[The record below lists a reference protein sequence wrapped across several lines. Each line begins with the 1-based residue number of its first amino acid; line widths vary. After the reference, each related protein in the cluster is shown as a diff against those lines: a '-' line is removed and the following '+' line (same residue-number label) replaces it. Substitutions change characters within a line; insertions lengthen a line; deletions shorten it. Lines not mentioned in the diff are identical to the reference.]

1 MALNLNSSPYYDDF
15 DPQKNYHRVLFKP
28 GVAVQA
34 RELTQLQTVLSD
46 QLSQLGSFS
55 LKEGAVISGCEQ
67 KIENFKFV
75 KILDNYGNG
84 DPIANADLAS
94 YDGAILVGATTGL
107 RARIITHKTGQITV
121 SDSINTKALYIVY
134 IDENGQNADLTTN
147 QYQRFQQGETLTVES
162 VNTEI
167 KGKTFVTQTT
177 PSGTFGKRDF
187 YAGIAPHLT
196 MSPGIIYALGNFIRT
211 KNLSVFID
219 SFSPYTDK
227 KIGFLVNQSIKQ
239 ASVDGTLYDNAR
251 GTFNEGAP
259 GADRLQNTVSLI
271 SYNKDSSPADNYFQI
286 ATFSNGKI
294 TRADIQTDPLG
305 GIREILARETFDRH
319 GNYVSKGLQV
329 YFTEHLRSYQGKN
342 NGRFT
347 PNGIGDATKL
357 ILGVTAGSGNVAGYP
372 VEYLK
377 ETEFSFPKP
386 SATQI
391 ENTVS
396 QSTSFGNYVIVN
408 DLCGAWDTDGADES
422 ANGIVKLHSVVSN
435 GVSGGA
441 YSNTSVPGNIVGTAK
456 IRYIELSSGTPGTAT
471 AEFKLYLFDIKMFDG
486 EFGAVRSIS
495 YENAEANAFADIV
508 LNSAGVAQVY
518 EKNSNKFLWNLPY
531 KHLKTLKASTG
542 GVFGYN
548 FKFIKEYDKIAPE
561 GGNINL
567 VAEGDHTFFFG
578 NEPNQPQPVSD
589 SNVASH
595 IKLVARE
602 SFELDDGT
610 GPGTGTV
617 IQKGEFIDLTGKVTQ
632 NSETSLTI
640 NLGGLNPIGGA
651 PLAVRVY
658 VNMQVS
664 NDGPITK
671 SLVKT
676 KYVKIEADTNENFAN
691 NRFCLG
697 VPDVFRVTRITATS
711 NADYTTGAR
720 NVSTLFNVDS
730 GQRDNF
736 YGLSY
741 IEKKT
746 SSTIDLTVE
755 KYLTVE
761 FDYFDNGTI
770 DGPTFACIDS
780 YPVDDT
786 GLTGIRTEE
795 IPIYVSKSSGKVFDL
810 RNAIDFRPFMEA
822 TETPGSTE
830 ATAPVNPSSFE
841 QIKRPEGGLTN
852 PVPSATFTTDLE
864 FYLAEAYRVVIT
876 PSGKIDIVK
885 GVASVSPKL
894 PPPPEGSM
902 TLATGVLPPYPC
914 LSQRAATN
922 YGREDLAMTIVPVK
936 NKKYTMRDI
945 GALEQRISNLE
956 YYTTLTLLEKE
967 AGKVTIPDAD
977 GIDRFKNGYLVDSFS
992 NFSVVQVNNP
1002 DNTSSIDVKKREL
1015 RAAFKTSQ
1023 IGFKPIATG
1032 TTAGQSGY
1040 FWHVPYNEAIYTQQ
1054 TQASSYRNVVGELFI
1069 TPPAA
1074 TEQEAE
1080 ETATNNGGTGQD
1092 PTETEPSTNDTGASQ
1107 RGTTSTSPSYH
1118 LIRSKTTVNE
1128 GDTFTITL
1136 ETTNVPE
1143 GTVLRYTV
1151 LHGTKLTNTD
1161 YSTVPTTAADGTGTL
1176 TVDSTGFA
1184 YLTVTIAEDL
1194 TTEGTETWG
1203 ITLSDIGITAS
1214 TSVTIN
1220 DTSVTPGSDSGTT
1233 TTTTTTTTA
1242 ATGPWIG
1249 SADVQPPISNF
1260 IDTGYE
1266 GEPLQNDNGEYDH
1279 LLRSSGYSSE
1289 GYSSGW
1295 ELQWGNWEFATGTIG
1310 ALDPGINFGTSAD
1323 PANAIETPDGLYIP
1337 EYNATWVNPEAI
1349 DPNSTTTWEW
1359 RDYDYLWN
1367 GSKEAPVYEDTANIP
1382 VKTLARQENL
1392 LVQFWGLKPNTRHTV
1407 FVNGNRYGS
1416 NDETDAISFASG
1428 RFTVGINLNPGQ
1440 WPANQAI
1447 EIMAA
1452 NHNDP
1457 SQADS
1462 RATGYFLPNHSVKR
1476 DVITNL
1482 STRFAKPAYDAVT
1495 RQVQSSRPILEDVV
1509 GVKGLDHAG
1518 YRHVKLTN
1526 GNEDPWVS
1534 VNTTDNQGMVRANR
1548 VPVEE
1553 LDLNDTVLGVECDPI
1568 GDSGISRAVLQRP
1581 DGTRYGVEI
1590 IDPGCATYND
1600 YIQSQATPSIA
1611 EQGEV
1616 FTQIDSVN
1624 TGTVQA
1630 ETSQLIILDDSGTV
1644 DTNTGTVQTIDASRY
1659 THGDADESTADINT
1673 SATSSSLGESNIKLD
1688 SSSTNKDLEKAE
1700 VINVPNAL
1708 SVSGADDI
1716 DLAKIAEIVEAL
1728 DWEFAIPELC
1738 MGETQDPLAQSFF
1751 VEGME
1756 GGMFITSADIFFRN
1770 KSAEENNNGITLQIR
1785 EMINGVP
1792 GPYII
1797 AESHK
1802 TRSECLVSTEDASGN
1817 VTFNS
1822 TNFKFSGPVH
1832 LQNNTEYCMVLKPDA
1847 NDRGYE
1853 VWLGKLG
1860 ETRKGSTEVITEQ
1873 THSGVLFTSAN
1884 NRTWSAHQDEDLM
1897 FVVRRA
1903 KFEVNQDYIINT
1915 VNKNID
1921 WVKFDADEWD
1931 RTPNAALG
1939 FDSDNNPLTPASYF
1953 PAGNFVHGF
1962 KLTITSAG
1970 SYAVADDDATYDLVF
1985 NNTGTNGSNAAGT
1998 YTVSGGVVTEVTLTN
2013 PGSGY
2018 TSAPTVSLSSG
2029 NPTTAE
2035 NAANVTV
2042 TLNRAKVSR
2051 YDRGVSSY
2059 ELEVNSGSFVV
2070 GDLVGNGLTY
2080 TKISAIEDR
2089 DLTTYV
2095 VQYHSINPDQIGKI
2109 TPKIALTTSGSASA
2123 NTTLSEAVLQAT
2135 VELPELKTVY
2145 SYSNEIARD
2154 GEKTARI
2161 QFTLRTPSNNISP
2174 IIDLAAMDMLAVA
2187 NKINYPK
2194 DIDGNS
2200 IVEEEVRT
2208 GGNAQSKYITRK
2220 VVLAE
2225 GQDAEDL
2232 KIFLDN
2238 AIPSNAAVE
2247 VYAKLQNA
2255 EDDGEFASD
2264 IYWRKLEV
2272 ETSPFIPTSGFAEYS
2287 YKIPEK
2293 STGTWGVDSATGI
2306 FEYDVT
2312 RVASI
2317 PVVTGG
2323 TYTSAPIIKITD
2335 NAGVGYGASAKAIM
2349 NGNTISEIRITN
2361 PGRYY
2366 SAGNV
2371 NAEIVSGTGGETV
2384 AGELGTPTTSTVT
2397 YKSFKHFAIK
2407 IVHLSDNRAIIPKTK
2422 TLRAYALQV

>member
-75 KILDNYGNG
+75 KIIDDDANG

-94 YDGAILVGATTGL
+94 YDGATLVGSTTGL

-121 SDSINTKALYIVY
+121 SDTINTKALYIVY
-134 IDENGQNADLTTN
+134 VDENGQNADLTSN
-147 QYQRFQQGETLTVES
+147 QYQRFEQGETLTVES
-162 VNTEI
+162 LNTNI

-177 PSGTFGKRDF
+177 ASGTFGKRDF
-187 YAGIAPHLT
+187 YAGIAPHLS

-294 TRADIQTDPLG
+294 TRADVQTDPLG
-305 GIREILARETFDRH
+305 GIRDILARETFDRH
-319 GNYVSKGLQV
+319 GNYVSKGMQV
-329 YFTEHLRSYQGKN
+329 YFTEHLRSAKGKN
-342 NGRFT
+342 NGRFA
-347 PNGIGDATKL
+347 PPVPNNGIGDASKL

-372 VEYLK
+372 VEYLQ
-377 ETEFSFPKP
+377 ETEFSFSKP

-391 ENTVS
+391 EETVS

-408 DLCGAWDTDGADES
+408 DLCGVWDTDGADSS
-422 ANGIVKLHSVVSN
+422 ANGIVNLHSVVSN

-441 YSNTSVPGNIVGTAK
+441 YSNTSLPGNIVGTAK
-456 IRYIELSSGTPGTAT
+456 IRHIALSSGTPGTAT

-495 YENAEANAFADIV
+495 YENSEANAFADIV
-508 LNSAGVAQVY
+508 LNAAGDAQVY
-518 EKNSNKFLWNLPY
+518 EKNSNKFVWNLPY
-531 KHLKTLKASTG
+531 KHLKTLKADAGTYN
-542 GVFGYN
+542 YN
-548 FKFIKEYDKIAPE
+548 FKFIKEYDKVADTN
-561 GGNINL
+561 GVINL
-567 VAEGDHTFFFG
+567 ASEVANHTFFFG
-578 NEPNQPQPVSD
+578 NGGVSD
-589 SNVASH
+589 SNVANH

-602 SFELDDGT
+602 SFDIDGT
-610 GPGTGTV
+610 T
-617 IQKGEFIDLTGKVTQ
+617 IEKGEFIDLTGKVTQ

-640 NLGGLNPIGGA
+640 DLGTELSDIGGA
-651 PLAVRVY
+651 PFEVRVY

-664 NDGPITK
+664 DTAPITK

-676 KYVKIEADTNENFAN
+676 KYVKIQADTNENFAN

-720 NVSTLFNVDS
+720 NVSESFKVDT

-741 IEKKT
+741 IEKK
-746 SSTIDLTVE
+746 SSSSIDLTVE
-755 KYLTVE
+755 KYITVE

-770 DGPTFACIDS
+770 TGPTFACIDS
-780 YPVDDT
+780 YPIDDT
-786 GLTGIRTEE
+786 GLSGIRTEE
-795 IPIYVSKSSGKVFDL
+795 IPLYVSKSSGKVFDL
-810 RNAIDFRPFMEA
+810 RNAIDFRPFMESTA
-822 TETPGSTE
+822 TPGATE

-841 QIKRPEGGLTN
+841 QIDRPGGGLTN
-852 PVPSATFTTDLE
+852 PIPSATFTTDLE
-864 FYLAEAYRVVIT
+864 FYLAEAYRVVVT
-876 PSGKIDIVK
+876 SSGKIDIVK
-885 GVASVSPKL
+885 SVASVSPKL
-894 PPPPEGSM
+894 PPSPEGAM
-902 TLATGVLPPYPC
+902 TLATGILPPYPC
-914 LSQRAATN
+914 LSQKAATN

-936 NKKYTMRDI
+936 NKKYTMKDI

-967 AGKVTIPDAD
+967 AGKVTIPDSD

-1002 DNTSSIDVKKREL
+1002 DNTSSIDVRKREL
-1015 RAAFKTSQ
+1015 RSAFKTSQ
-1023 IGFKPIATG
+1023 IAFKPIASG
-1032 TTAGQSGY
+1032 STAGQSGY

-1069 TPPAA
+1069 NPPAA

-1080 ETATNNGGTGQD
+1080 ETATSNGGTGQD
-1092 PTETEPSTNDTGASQ
+1092 QTATSPSTNDTGASD

-1136 ETTNVPE
+1136 ETTNVAE
-1143 GTVLRYTV
+1143 GTVLGYTV
-1151 LHGTKLTNTD
+1151 LHGSGLDSND
-1161 YSTVPTTAADGTGTL
+1161 YSTVPTTAANGTGTL
-1176 TVDSTGFA
+1176 TVDATGFA
-1184 YLTVTIAEDL
+1184 YLTVTIAEDFS
-1194 TTEGTETWG
+1194 TDEGSETWS

-1220 DTSVTPGSDSGTT
+1220 DTSVATDSGSDTTDSGSSTL
-1233 TTTTTTTTA
+1233 

-1249 SADVQPPISNF
+1249 SADVDPPHSSF
-1260 IDTGYE
+1260 IDTNYD

-1279 LLRSSGYSSE
+1279 LLRSSGFNSD
-1289 GYSSGW
+1289 GFSSGW
-1295 ELQWGNWEFATGTIG
+1295 NLQWSNWEFATSTIG
-1310 ALDPGINFGTSAD
+1310 AQDPGQNFGLSANPD
-1323 PANAIETPDGLYIP
+1323 NAVSAGDGLYIP

-1349 DPNSTTTWEW
+1349 DPNSTTVWEW
-1359 RDYDYLWN
+1359 REYDYVWE
-1367 GSKEAPVYEDTANIP
+1367 GSTSVEDSANIP
-1382 VKTLARQENL
+1382 VRTLARQENL
-1392 LVQFWGLKPNTRHTV
+1392 LVQFWGLKPNTLHTIL
-1407 FVNGNRYGS
+1407 VNGKRYS
-1416 NDETDAISFASG
+1416 SATTFASG
-1428 RFTVGINLNPGQ
+1428 RFTIGVVLNPGQ
-1440 WPANQAI
+1440 WPANEAI
-1447 EIMAA
+1447 SIEAT
-1452 NHNDP
+1452 NNNDI

-1462 RATGYFLPNHSVKR
+1462 RAIGYFVPNHSVKR

-1482 STRFAKPAYDAVT
+1482 STRFPKPAFDVV
-1495 RQVQSSRPILEDVV
+1495 REVQSKRESTPLGRELKELPST
-1509 GVKGLDHAG
+1509 
-1518 YRHVKLTN
+1518 RHVKLTN
-1526 GNEDPWVS
+1526 GTEDPWVT
-1534 VNTTDNQGMVRANR
+1534 VNTTDNQNEVRANR
-1548 VPVEE
+1548 VPIEQ
-1553 LDLNDTVLGVECDPI
+1553 LNLNDIVLGVDCENVSQAGLANTP
-1568 GDSGISRAVLQRP
+1568 DSGISRAVLQRP
-1581 DGTRYGVEI
+1581 DGSRYGVEI
-1590 IDPGCATYND
+1590 IDPECAEYNN
-1600 YIQSQATPSIA
+1600 YIQSQATPSVSV
-1611 EQGEV
+1611 QGEV
-1616 FTQIDSVN
+1616 YTEIDSTA
-1624 TGTVQA
+1624 TGTVQV
-1630 ETSQLIILDDSGTV
+1630 ETQQVLLLDDSETV
-1644 DTNTGTVQTIDASRY
+1644 DTETGTVQTIDVSRY
-1659 THGDADESTADINT
+1659 THGDADESSASIST
-1673 SATSSSLGESNIKLD
+1673 SATASSLGESNVRLD
-1688 SSSTNKDLEKAE
+1688 SSPTNKDLQTSTE
-1700 VINVPNAL
+1700 VINIPNAT
-1708 SVSGADDI
+1708 SVTGLNDLNL
-1716 DLAKIAEIVEAL
+1716 DLAAIAAL
-1728 DWEFAIPELC
+1728 EFEYSIPELC
-1738 MGETQDPLAQSFF
+1738 IGEVGPQDPLAQSFF

-1770 KSAEENNNGITLQIR
+1770 KSSEENNNGITLQIR

-1802 TRSECLVSTEDASGN
+1802 TRSECLVTTEDSSGN

-1832 LQNNTEYCMVLKPDA
+1832 LQNNTEYCMVLKPDG

-1897 FVVRRA
+1897 FVIRRA

-1921 WVKFDADEWD
+1921 WIKFDADEWD

-1939 FDSDNNPLTPASYF
+1939 LDDDDNPLTPASYF
-1953 PAGNFVHGF
+1953 PSGNFIHGF
-1962 KLTITSAG
+1962 KFAINNAG
-1970 SYAVADDDATYDLVF
+1970 AGYTDGTYNLAF
-1985 NNTGTNGSNAAGT
+1985 NNTGTNGSNASGT
-1998 YTVSGGVVTEVTLTN
+1998 YTVSGGVVTAITLTN
-2013 PGSGY
+2013 PGTGY
-2018 TSAPTVSLSSG
+2018 TSAPTVALTSG
-2029 NPTTAE
+2029 DPTTAST
-2035 NAANVTV
+2035 VTV

-2051 YDRGVSSY
+2051 FDRGVSTY

-2095 VQYHSINPDQIGKI
+2095 VQYHSINPDQIGRI

-2123 NTTLSEAVLQAT
+2123 NTTLSDAVLQAT
-2135 VELPELKTVY
+2135 VELPEVKTVY

-2187 NKINYPK
+2187 NKIN
-2194 DIDGNS
+2194 NTS
-2200 IVEEEVRT
+2200 SEEETRT
-2208 GGNAQSKYITRK
+2208 GGDAQSKYITRK

-2232 KIFLDN
+2232 KVFLDN
-2238 AIPSNAAVE
+2238 AIPTGANVE

-2255 EDDGEFASD
+2255 EDDGEFSSD

-2272 ETSPFIPTSGFAEYS
+2272 ETSPFITTSAFAEYS

-2312 RVASI
+2312 RVSSI
-2317 PVVTGG
+2317 PVVSGG

-2335 NAGVGYGASAKAIM
+2335 DAGVGYGASAEAIM

-2371 NAEIVSGTGGETV
+2371 NPQIVPGTGGETV
-2384 AGELGTPTTSTVT
+2384 AGSLGTATVSTVT
-2397 YKSFKHFAIK
+2397 YKSFKQFAIK
-2407 IVHLSDNRAIIPKTK
+2407 IVHLSSNRAIIPKTK

>member
-75 KILDNYGNG
+75 KILDNYGHG
-84 DPIANADLAS
+84 DQDPIANADLAS

-121 SDSINTKALYIVY
+121 SDTINTKALYIVY

-147 QYQRFQQGETLTVES
+147 QYKRFNQGETLTVES
-162 VNTEI
+162 VKTSIN
-167 KGKTFVTQTT
+167 GHTFVTQTT
-177 PSGTFGKRDF
+177 ASGTFGKRDF

-239 ASVDGTLYDNAR
+239 ASVDSTLYDNAR

-294 TRADIQTDPLG
+294 TRANIETDPLG
-305 GIREILARETFDRH
+305 GIRKILARETFDRH
-319 GNYVSKGLQV
+319 GNYVSKGMHV
-329 YFTEHLRSYQGKN
+329 YFKEHLRSAKAR
-342 NGRFT
+342 NGGQL
-347 PNGIGDATKL
+347 PSAAGGDANKL
-357 ILGVTAGSGNVAGYP
+357 ILGVKAGLGSVAGYP
-372 VEYLK
+372 VELLADN
-377 ETEFSFPKP
+377 ESVFNKP
-386 SATQI
+386 SATQK
-391 ENTVS
+391 EETVS

-408 DLCGAWDTDGADES
+408 DLCGVWDTDGADSS
-422 ANGIVKLHSVVSN
+422 ANGIVNLHSSPAN

-441 YSNTSVPGNIVGTAK
+441 YSNTTVPGNIIGTAK
-456 IRYIELSSGTPGTAT
+456 IRHIALSSGTPGTAA
-471 AEFKLYLFDIKMFDG
+471 AEFKLYLFDIKMFGGDFS
-486 EFGAVRSIS
+486 EVRCIS

-508 LNSAGVAQVY
+508 LNAAGDAQVY
-518 EKNSNKFLWNLPY
+518 EKNSNIFVWNLPY
-531 KHLKTLKASTG
+531 KHLKTLQASTG
-542 GVFGYN
+542 GVFDYN
-548 FKFIKEYDKIAPE
+548 FKFIKEYDKVADSN
-561 GGNINL
+561 GVINL
-567 VAEGDHTFFFG
+567 AAEGTGHTFFFG
-578 NEPNQPQPVSD
+578 NGSVSD
-589 SNVASH
+589 SNVTSH

-602 SFELDDGT
+602 SFDID
-610 GPGTGTV
+610 GTV

-640 NLGGLNPIGGA
+640 DLGTELTAIGAA
-651 PLAVRVY
+651 PFDVRVY
-658 VNMQVS
+658 VNMQVAD
-664 NDGPITK
+664 DGPITK

-676 KYVKIEADTNENFAN
+676 KYVKIQADTNENFAN

-697 VPDVFRVTRITATS
+697 VPDVFRVTSITATS

-720 NVSTLFNVDS
+720 NVSDLFNVDN

-741 IEKKT
+741 IEKKS

-755 KYLTVE
+755 KYITVE

-786 GLTGIRTEE
+786 GATGIRTEE
-795 IPIYVSKSSGKVFDL
+795 IPLYVSRSSSKVFDL
-810 RNAIDFRPFMEA
+810 RNAIDFRPFMES
-822 TETPGSTE
+822 TGTPG
-830 ATAPVNPSSFE
+830 ATAAAAPINPSSFE
-841 QIKRPEGGLTN
+841 RIDRPGGGLTN
-852 PVPSATFTTDLE
+852 PIPSATFTTDLE
-864 FYLAEAYRVVIT
+864 FYLAEAYRVVVT
-876 PSGKIDIVK
+876 PSRDIKILK
-885 GVASVSPKL
+885 GIPSVAPKM
-894 PPPPEGSM
+894 PPSPEGAM
-902 TLATGVLPPYPC
+902 TLATGYLPPYPC
-914 LSQRAATN
+914 LSQLAGKIA
-922 YGREDLAMTIVPVK
+922 GREDLSMTIVPVK
-936 NKKYTMRDI
+936 NKKYTMKDI

-967 AGKVTIPDAD
+967 AGKVVIPDSD
-977 GIDRFKNGYLVDSFS
+977 GIDRYKNGYLVDSFS
-992 NFSVVQVNNP
+992 NFAVNNVSSP
-1002 DNTSSIDVKKREL
+1002 DNKCSIDVRKREL
-1015 RAAFKTSQ
+1015 RAAFTTSQ
-1023 IGFKPIATG
+1023 IGFKPIASG

-1080 ETATNNGGTGQD
+1080 ETATTNGGTGQD
-1092 PTETEPSTNDTGASQ
+1092 TTATSSSTNATGASD
-1107 RGTTSTSPSYH
+1107 RGTTATSPTYH
-1118 LIRSKTTVNE
+1118 LIRSQSVANE

-1143 GTVLRYTV
+1143 GTEVGYTISQV
-1151 LHGTKLTNTD
+1151 AGTDTTAGIIAAD
-1161 YSTVPTTAADGTGTL
+1161 YSTVPTTAANGTGTL
-1176 TVDSTGFA
+1176 TVDATGCAF
-1184 YLTVTIAEDL
+1184 LQVTIAADL
-1194 TTEGTETWG
+1194 TTESPETWT
-1203 ITLSDIGITAS
+1203 ITLSGAGITAS

-1220 DTSVTPGSDSGTT
+1220 DTSTTPISTPV
-1233 TTTTTTTTA
+1233 
-1242 ATGPWIG
+1242 ATGPWSG
-1249 SADVQPPISNF
+1249 GCQLDPPVANF
-1260 IDTGYE
+1260 IDDRVPGQ
-1266 GEPLQNDNGEYDH
+1266 PLQNDNGEYDH
-1279 LLRSSGYSSE
+1279 LLRGLDTALNN
-1289 GYSSGW
+1289 SGW
-1295 ELQWGNWEFATGTIG
+1295 DLQWSNWEFATSTIG
-1310 ALDPGINFGTSAD
+1310 GQDPGQNFGLSAD
-1323 PANAIETPDGLYIP
+1323 PNNTVETGDGGLYVP
-1337 EYNATWVNPEAI
+1337 EYDVVWTNPSAINPKSSTVWDYREA
-1349 DPNSTTTWEW
+1349 
-1359 RDYDYLWN
+1359 DYVWK
-1367 GSKEAPVYEDTANIP
+1367 GSESLEEDITIP
-1382 VKTLARQENL
+1382 VETFARPET
-1392 LVQFWGLKPNTRHTV
+1392 VKVTAWGLKPNTLHTILV
-1407 FVNGNRYGS
+1407 DNAKYGTSTTNGVGRLTASVSWGAGERYNR
-1416 NDETDAISFASG
+1416 EE
-1428 RFTVGINLNPGQ
+1428 GIKIQ
-1440 WPANQAI
+1440 I
-1447 EIMAA
+1447 T
-1452 NHNDP
+1452 NHNDI

-1462 RATGYFLPNHSVKR
+1462 STYAYFYANHSVER
-1476 DVITNL
+1476 TVITNL
-1482 STRFAKPAYDAVT
+1482 TTRKPKPASAIGDREVRSRTYDDRKAT
-1495 RQVQSSRPILEDVV
+1495 DLDKKIEQVKFTTGI
-1509 GVKGLDHAG
+1509 K
-1518 YRHVKLTN
+1518 
-1526 GNEDPWVS
+1526 DPWVQTQTLAGDS
-1534 VNTTDNQGMVRANR
+1534 LVRANR
-1548 VPVEE
+1548 VPIEQ
-1553 LDLNDTVLGVECDPI
+1553 LDVNDKVLGVTCGVPDTLQ
-1568 GDSGISRAVLQRP
+1568 GLTTGVSKAVLERA
-1581 DGTRYGVEI
+1581 DGSRYGVEMA
-1590 IDPGCATYND
+1590 DPGCATYND
-1600 YIQSQATPSIA
+1600 YLQNQAPPSVK
-1611 EQGEV
+1611 EQAKV
-1616 FTQIDSVN
+1616 YINVDTTT
-1624 TGTVQA
+1624 TGTVQV
-1630 ETSQLIILDDSGTV
+1630 ETQQVILVDDSETI
-1644 DTNTGTVQTIDASRY
+1644 DTTTGTVQTIDASVY
-1659 THGDADESTADINT
+1659 THGDADEASPTVNT
-1673 SATSSSLGESNIKLD
+1673 SATASSLGESNVRLTT
-1688 SSSTNKDLEKAE
+1688 STTNKDVTEDVE
-1700 VINVPNAL
+1700 VINVPNAT
-1708 SVSGADDI
+1708 SVTGITDLNI
-1716 DLAKIAEIVEAL
+1716 DLEAL
-1728 DWEFAIPELC
+1728 AALDFDISIPDLFCAEAGLGSFA
-1738 MGETQDPLAQSFF
+1738 QDPLAQSFY

-1756 GGMFITSADIFFRN
+1756 GGMFITSADVFFRN
-1770 KSAEENNNGITLQIR
+1770 KSSEENNNGITLQIR

-1792 GPYII
+1792 GPEII

-1860 ETRKGSTEVITEQ
+1860 ETRKGSTEIITEQ

-1903 KFEVNQDYIINT
+1903 KFEVNQNYIVNT

-1921 WVKFDADEWD
+1921 WIKFDADEWD
-1931 RTPNAALG
+1931 RTPT
-1939 FDSDNNPLTPASYF
+1939 SDTDFITEDGTLLTPPSYF
-1953 PAGNFVHGF
+1953 PVADFVHGF
-1962 KLTITSAG
+1962 KATINSAG
-1970 SYAVADDDATYDLVF
+1970 SYATDGTYNLVF
-1985 NNTGTNGSNAAGT
+1985 TNTGTNGSNAAGT
-1998 YTVSGGVVTEVTLTN
+1998 YTVSGGAVTAITLTN
-2013 PGSGY
+2013 PGTGY
-2018 TSAPTVSLSSG
+2018 TSAPTVALTSG
-2029 NPTTAE
+2029 DPTTA
-2035 NAANVTV
+2035 ATV
-2042 TLNRAKVSR
+2042 SLTLNRAKVSR
-2051 YDRGVSSY
+2051 YDRRLASY
-2059 ELEVNSGSFVV
+2059 ELEVTNGSFVV
-2070 GDLVGNGLTY
+2070 GDLVGNGVTY
-2080 TKISAIEDR
+2080 TKISAIENR
-2089 DLTTYV
+2089 DLTAHC
-2095 VQYHSINPDQIGKI
+2095 VQYHAINPDQIG
-2109 TPKIALTTSGSASA
+2109 TLSSKIALTKKDQLTA
-2123 NTTLSEAVLQAT
+2123 NTTLSDAVLQTT
-2135 VELPELKTVY
+2135 VELPEVKTVY

-2154 GEKTARI
+2154 GEKTARL
-2161 QFTLRTPSNNISP
+2161 QFTLSTTSNNVSP
-2174 IIDLAAMDMLAVA
+2174 ILDLAALDMLAIA
-2187 NKINYPK
+2187 NNIN
-2194 DIDGNS
+2194 NTS
-2200 IVEEEVRT
+2200 TEEETRT
-2208 GGNAQSKYITRK
+2208 GGNAQSKYISRK

-2255 EDDGEFASD
+2255 EDDGEFESD
-2264 IYWRKLEV
+2264 VYWRKLEV
-2272 ETSPFIPTSGFAEYS
+2272 ESSPFIATTGFAEYS

-2335 NAGVGYGASAKAIM
+2335 NAGVGYGASAEAIM

-2371 NAEIVSGTGGETV
+2371 NAQIVPGTGGETV
-2384 AGELGTPTTSTVT
+2384 AGTLGAPAAVTTSTVT
-2397 YKSFKHFAIK
+2397 YKSFKQFAIK
-2407 IVHLSDNRAIIPKTK
+2407 IVHLSSNRAILPKTK

>member
-1 MALNLNSSPYYDDF
+1 MSLNLNSGPYYDDF
-15 DPQKNYHRVLFKP
+15 DPTKNYHRVLFKP

-34 RELTQLQTVLSD
+34 RELTQLQTILSD
-46 QLSQLGSFS
+46 QLGQLGSFN

-75 KILDNYGNG
+75 KIIDDDANG
-84 DPIANADLAS
+84 DPISNADLAS
-94 YDGAILVGATTGL
+94 YDGEILVGATTGL

-121 SDSINTKALYIVY
+121 SDTINTKALYIVY

-147 QYQRFQQGETLTVES
+147 QYQRFQQGETLTVEG
-162 VNTEI
+162 I

-177 PSGTFGKRDF
+177 ESGTFGKRDF
-187 YAGIAPHLT
+187 YAGVAPHLT

-227 KIGFLVNQSIKQ
+227 KIGFLVNEAIKQ
-239 ASVDGTLYDNAR
+239 ASVDNTLYDNAS
-251 GTFNEGAP
+251 GSFNEGAP
-259 GADRLQNTVSLI
+259 GADRLEHTVSLI
-271 SYNKDSSPADNYFQI
+271 SYNRDSSPADNFFQI
-286 ATFSNGKI
+286 ATYSNGKI
-294 TRADIQTDPLG
+294 TRANIKTDPLG

-319 GNYVSKGLQV
+319 GNYVSKGMQV
-329 YFTEHLRSYQGKN
+329 YFTEHLRSAKGKN
-342 NGRFT
+342 NGRFA
-347 PNGIGDATKL
+347 PPANNGIGDATKL

-372 VEYLK
+372 VEYLE
-377 ETEFSFPKP
+377 ETEFSFSKP

-391 ENTVS
+391 EKTVS

-408 DLCGAWDTDGADES
+408 DLCGVWDTDGADGS
-422 ANGIVKLHSVVSN
+422 ANGIVNLHSVVSN

-441 YSNTSVPGNIVGTAK
+441 YSNTSLPGNIVGTAK
-456 IRYIELSSGTPGTAT
+456 IRHIELSSGTPGTSA

-495 YENAEANAFADIV
+495 YENSEANAFADIV

-518 EKNSNKFLWNLPY
+518 EKTSNKFLWNLPY
-531 KHLKTLKASTG
+531 KHLKTLKAATG
-542 GVFGYN
+542 GIYGYN
-548 FKFIKEYDKIAPE
+548 FKFIKEYDRVADSN
-561 GGNINL
+561 GVINL
-567 VAEGDHTFFFG
+567 APDAANHTFFFG
-578 NEPNQPQPVSD
+578 NGSVSE

-602 SFELDDGT
+602 SFDID
-610 GPGTGTV
+610 GTV
-617 IQKGEFIDLTGKVTQ
+617 IEKGEFIDLTGKVTQ

-640 NLGGLNPIGGA
+640 DLGTQLNTIGGA
-651 PLAVRVY
+651 PFEVRVY

-664 NDGPITK
+664 DTAPITK

-676 KYVKIEADTNENFAN
+676 KYVKIQADTNENFAN

-697 VPDVFRVTRITATS
+697 VPDVFRVTRITATT

-720 NVSTLFNVDS
+720 NVSSLFNVDT

-741 IEKKT
+741 IEKKS

-755 KYLTVE
+755 KYITVE

-770 DGPTFACIDS
+770 TGPTFACIDS

-786 GLTGIRTEE
+786 GITGIRTEE
-795 IPIYVSKSSGKVFDL
+795 IPLYVSKSSGKVFDL
-810 RNAIDFRPFMEA
+810 RNAIDFRPFMES
-822 TETPGSTE
+822 TETPGGTE

-841 QIKRPEGGLTN
+841 QIKRPGGGLTN
-852 PVPSATFTTDLE
+852 PIPSDTFTTDLE
-864 FYLAEAYRVVIT
+864 FYLAEAYRVIVT
-876 PSGKIDIVK
+876 TSGKIDIVK
-885 GVASVSPKL
+885 GVASVSPRL
-894 PPPPEGSM
+894 PPPPPGAM

-967 AGKVTIPDAD
+967 AGKVVIPDSD
-977 GIDRFKNGYLVDSFS
+977 GIDRYKNGYLVDSFS

-1002 DNTSSIDVKKREL
+1002 DTTSSIDVKKREL

-1023 IGFKPIATG
+1023 IGFKPIASG
-1032 TTAGQSGY
+1032 STAGQSGY

-1080 ETATNNGGTGQD
+1080 ETGGTGQD
-1092 PTETEPSTNDTGASQ
+1092 QTETDSSTNDTESSD
-1107 RGTTSTSPSYH
+1107 RGTTPTSPSYH

-1128 GDTFTITL
+1128 GDSFTITL

-1143 GTVLRYTV
+1143 GTVLGYTV
-1151 LHGTKLTNTD
+1151 LHSSGLTSND

-1184 YLTVTIAEDL
+1184 YLRVTVAEDL
-1194 TTEGTETWG
+1194 STDEGSETWRF
-1203 ITLSDIGITAS
+1203 TLSDIGINAS

-1220 DTSVTPGSDSGTT
+1220 DTSTASSSSSSGSSSSGSSSKTT
-1233 TTTTTTTTA
+1233 NL

-1249 SADVQPPISNF
+1249 SCNIQPPVSNF
-1260 IDTGYE
+1260 IDTNYE

-1279 LLRSSGYSSE
+1279 LLRSTGFGLLE

-1295 ELQWGNWEFATGTIG
+1295 DLQWSNWEFATSTIG
-1310 ALDPGINFGTSAD
+1310 SQDPGINFGTSAN
-1323 PANAIETPDGLYIP
+1323 PANATETPDGLYIP
-1337 EYNATWVNPEAI
+1337 EYDATWVNPETI
-1349 DPNSTTTWEW
+1349 DPNSTTEW
-1359 RDYDYLWN
+1359 QWREYDYLWN
-1367 GSKEAPVYEDTANIP
+1367 GSEQAPVIEETANIP
-1382 VKTLARQENL
+1382 VKTLARAENL
-1392 LVQFWGLKPNTRHTV
+1392 QVNFWGLKPNTRHV
-1407 FVNGNRYGS
+1407 VLVNGKRYAS
-1416 NDETDAISFASG
+1416 NGNTSRLSFESG
-1428 RFTVGINLNPGQ
+1428 RFSVGIILNPGE
-1440 WPANQAI
+1440 WPANELIKI
-1447 EIMAA
+1447 EAT
-1452 NHNDP
+1452 NHNDL

-1462 RATGYFLPNHSVKR
+1462 YAVEYFYPNHRVRR

-1482 STRFAKPAYDAVT
+1482 STRFPKPAYDPV
-1495 RQVQSSRPILEDVV
+1495 RQVKSERPRIEESFGREAADSP
-1509 GVKGLDHAG
+1509 GL
-1518 YRHVKLTN
+1518 RHVKLTN

-1534 VNTTDNQGMVRANR
+1534 VNTTDNQGQVRANR
-1548 VPVEE
+1548 VPIDQ
-1553 LDLNDTVLGVECDPI
+1553 LDLNDTVLGVECQTVSMAGLAGVP
-1568 GDSGISRAVLQRP
+1568 DSGISRSVLQRP

-1590 IDPGCATYND
+1590 IDPGCAVYND
-1600 YIQSQATPSIA
+1600 FVQSRATPSVA
-1611 EQGEV
+1611 AQGEV
-1616 FTQIDSVN
+1616 FTEIDSVA
-1624 TGTVQA
+1624 TGTVQV
-1630 ETSQLIILDDSGTV
+1630 ETQRIVVTDDSETV
-1644 DTNTGTVQTIDASRY
+1644 DTQTGTVQTIEASRF
-1659 THGDADESTADINT
+1659 THGDADDSTVTINT
-1673 SATSSSLGESNIKLD
+1673 STTATNLGESNIKLD
-1688 SSSTNKDLEKAE
+1688 SSPTNKDLEKAPE
-1700 VINVPNAL
+1700 TINVPNAL
-1708 SVSGADDI
+1708 SVSGTDDI
-1716 DLAKIAEIVEAL
+1716 DLSKIL
-1728 DWEFAIPELC
+1728 DAIDFDFSIPELC
-1738 MGETQDPLAQSFF
+1738 IGEVQDPLAQSFF

-1756 GGMFITSADIFFRN
+1756 GGMFITSADVFFRN
-1770 KSAEENNNGITLQIR
+1770 KSSEENNNGITLQIR
-1785 EMINGVP
+1785 EVINGVP

-1802 TRSECLVSTEDASGN
+1802 TRSECLVSTEDSSGN

-1832 LQNNTEYCMVLKPDA
+1832 LQNNTEYCMVLKPDG

-1860 ETRKGSTEVITEQ
+1860 EIRKGSTEVITEQ

-1897 FVVRRA
+1897 FVIRRA

-1921 WVKFDADEWD
+1921 WIKFDADEWD
-1931 RTPNAALG
+1931 RTPSEALG
-1939 FDSDNNPLTPASYF
+1939 LDNDDNPLTPASYF
-1953 PAGNFVHGF
+1953 PAGDFVHGF
-1962 KLTITSAG
+1962 KATINSAG
-1970 SYAVADDDATYDLVF
+1970 SYATDGTYNLVF
-1985 NNTGTNGSNAAGT
+1985 TNTGTNGSNAAGT
-1998 YTVSGGVVTEVTLTN
+1998 YTVSGGIVTEITLTN
-2013 PGSGY
+2013 PGTGY
-2018 TSAPTVSLSSG
+2018 TSAPTVALTSG
-2029 NPTTAE
+2029 DPTTA
-2035 NAANVTV
+2035 ATV
-2042 TLNRAKVSR
+2042 SLTLNRAQVSR
-2051 YDRGVSSY
+2051 YDRGLSTY

-2080 TKISAIEDR
+2080 TKISSIEDR
-2089 DLTTYV
+2089 DLSAYV

-2109 TPKIALTTSGSASA
+2109 TPKIALTPYGSSLA
-2123 NTTLSEAVLQAT
+2123 NTTLSDAVLQAT
-2135 VELPELKTVY
+2135 VELPEVKTVY

-2161 QFTLRTPSNNISP
+2161 QFTLRTPSNNLSP
-2174 IIDLAAMDMLAVA
+2174 IIDLAAMDMLAVV

-2194 DIDGNS
+2194 DDGGNS
-2200 IVEEEVRT
+2200 TVAEEVRT

-2238 AIPSNAAVE
+2238 AIPSDAAVE

-2255 EDDGEFASD
+2255 EDDGEFTSD

-2272 ETSPFIPTSGFAEYS
+2272 ETSPFIATTGFAEYS

-2293 STGTWGVDSATGI
+2293 STGAWGVDSATGI

-2317 PVVTGG
+2317 PVVSGG
-2323 TYTSAPIIKITD
+2323 TYASAPIIKITD
-2335 NAGVGYGASAKAIM
+2335 DAGVGYGASAEAIM
-2349 NGNTISEIRITN
+2349 SGNTISEIRITN
-2361 PGRYY
+2361 PGRDY

-2371 NAEIVSGTGGETV
+2371 NAQIVSGSGGETV
-2384 AGELGTPTTSTVT
+2384 AGSLGTATTSTVT
-2397 YKSFKHFAIK
+2397 YKSFKQFAIK
-2407 IVHLSDNRAIIPKTK
+2407 IVHLSSNRAILPKTK